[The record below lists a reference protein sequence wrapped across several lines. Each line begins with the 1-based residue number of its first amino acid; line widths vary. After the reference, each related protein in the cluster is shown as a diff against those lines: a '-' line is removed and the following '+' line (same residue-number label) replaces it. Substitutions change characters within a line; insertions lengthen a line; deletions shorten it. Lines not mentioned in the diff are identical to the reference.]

1 MRTVAF
7 APEWVA
13 LCAGVKPALRLW
25 RPRAAV
31 AAAAAAATRRGF
43 ATVVADRDD
52 ATAILYVAR
61 DAGGGPGPARRRGDG
76 AARTA
81 GRLDARL
88 RPRSPHLAL
97 GQALGYPRCCVEAY
111 LARLARGVDRLPSG
125 RRAHEDHVAAATA
138 AAASA
143 RLDPR
148 CNVFDAEH
156 THGWLSHYPCRFD
169 CGPSIAYADR
179 VAAALTA
186 LAPAAAA
193 ALATALA
200 TPVAIEPDGRR
211 RPPPSATAQACVL
224 AFADRP

>member
-52 ATAILYVAR
+52 ATAILYVAATPAAARALR
-61 DAGGGPGPARRRGDG
+61 DAEAMAPPGQPVDSTRGFDPA
-76 AARTA
+76 
-81 GRLDARL
+81 
-88 RPRSPHLAL
+88 PHLAL

-143 RLDPR
+143 HLDPR

-211 RPPPSATAQACVL
+211 RPPPSATALACVL